1 MDKHSRRLTILR
13 QLSEA
18 TEPTPLSELI
28 EKLPTGYSIRAV
40 RRLLHQL
47 VEEGSVQK
55 FGGTK
60 GAKYLAVKK
69 EEELPRNCFGTK
81 SLRVVEQI
89 RRPLFERRPVA
100 YNDRWFDSYSPNV
113 NFYLPLTLRRQLRD
127 SGQRT
132 TDRAPAGTY
141 AHQIF
146 NRLLIDLSYNSSRL
160 EGNTYSLLETE
171 RLLLRGDSVEGKLDQ
186 EKVMILNHKE
196 AIRYLVNRI
205 PQIGINRE
213 TILTLHYLLGEALV
227 DFEYLGKIRDRGVRI
242 GGSTY
247 IPFEDP
253 RRLDLQFSKIIEK
266 AVVIEDPFEQS
277 LFLLIH
283 LSYLQPFIDVNKR
296 TARLS
301 ANIPL
306 VINNLVPLSFNDVE
320 VNDYISAMIAIYELQ
335 EVSPIVDLYLYSY
348 VRSCAVYDAT
358 VKSVG
363 FDEFWAR
370 YRQERRGAVRQII
383 LKGLWGEPLDAY
395 VAKIAEEAIPSEDRE
410 QFVEDVRKE
419 IRHLDQIRIAGL
431 GVTSEEL
438 QHWLSLESSSHLSSF
453 EMRALEREV

>member
-1 MDKHSRRLTILR
+1 MDRHNRKLTILR

-18 TEPTPLSELI
+18 TEPVPLSQLI
-28 EKLPTGYSIRAV
+28 EKLPAGYSVRAV

-47 VEEGSVQK
+47 VEGGFIQK

-60 GAKYLAVKK
+60 GTKYLTIKK
-69 EEELPRNCFGTK
+69 ERELPKNCFGTK
-81 SLRVVEQI
+81 SLRIVEQI
-89 RRPLFERRPVA
+89 RRPLFERLPVA
-100 YNDRWFDSYSPNV
+100 YNDRWFDSYNPNV
-113 NFYLPLTLRRQLRD
+113 TFYLPSTLRRQLGD
-127 SGQRT
+127 AGQRT
-132 TDRAPAGTY
+132 ATQAPAGTY

-171 RLLLRGDSVEGKLDQ
+171 RLLLGGDSAEGKLNE
-186 EKVMILNHKE
+186 EKLMILNHKE

-205 PQIGINRE
+205 PQIGVNRE
-213 TILTLHYLLGEALV
+213 TILTLHYLLAEALV
-227 DFEYLGKIRDRGVRI
+227 DVEYLGKIRDHGVRI
-242 GGSTY
+242 GRSTY

-253 RRLDLQFSKIIEK
+253 RRLDLQFNKIIEK
-266 AVVIEDPFEQS
+266 AVLIEDPFEQS

-320 VNDYISAMIAIYELQ
+320 VDDYTSAVIAVYELQ
-335 EVSPIVDLYLYSY
+335 QISPIVDLYVYSY
-348 VRSCAVYDAT
+348 MRTCAAYDAT

-370 YRQERRGAVRQII
+370 YRQERRGAVREII
-383 LKGLWGEPLDAY
+383 LKGLWGEPLEAY
-395 VAKIAEEAIPSEDRE
+395 VAKIAQETIPSGDRE
-410 QFVEDVRKE
+410 RFVEDVQKE
-419 IRHLDQIRIAGL
+419 IRYLDQIRIAGL
-431 GVTSEEL
+431 GVTLEEL
-438 QHWLSLESSSHLSSF
+438 QHWLSLA
-453 EMRALEREV
+453 R